1 MKMTENEKNYVIWQ
15 NRAIRF
21 YIGARLL
28 YLNQQYSPAA
38 FCAIQTIESMMKAT
52 LVYWDKSF
60 IPEGA
65 NHKVG
70 SMISTIKNKTKNG
83 KGFSCPGYFFQ
94 GKRYQ
99 SISRY
104 PSSGKGVLVP
114 GTFLDDLDD
123 VICSLIKLV
132 PFQFNTNLKH
142 ALSGKDR
149 KNLNILR
156 RNNKQMRALRNYLK
170 ISIKTKA

>member
-1 MKMTENEKNYVIWQ
+1 MTETEKKYVIWQ
-15 NRAIRF
+15 NKAINF
-21 YIGARLL
+21 YFGARLL

-38 FCAIQTIESMMKAT
+38 FCAIQAIESMMKAT
-52 LVYWDKSF
+52 LIYWDKSF
-60 IPEGA
+60 TPEEV

-70 SMISTIKNKTKNG
+70 SMIPTIKNKAKSG
-83 KGFSCPGYFFQ
+83 KAFSCPTYFYK

-104 PSSGKGVLVP
+104 PSSGKGILVP
-114 GTFLDDLDD
+114 DTFLDDLDD

-156 RNNKQMRALRNYLK
+156 RNNKKMRELRSFLK
-170 ISIKTKA
+170 ISIQTKA